1 MSSTSARDIMQADRS
16 AEISAHVFDPAPPL
30 SSSRTMGSSHSR
42 PQDAS
47 VAAKVRRVFAGRRKR
62 PADPDPATPL
72 TPQPPSVQV
81 SPSEASPYSYFQHR
95 ALPPQPENPS
105 REQVCQGASKAQE
118 AEPTA
123 PFQPQAAL
131 DEARQIERPR
141 TRSESE
147 GLMLD
152 REHADKRK
160 SDSTI
165 SHCTI
170 RPGAG
175 GPRASRPVSMA
186 ESFQSTYTVVPGSGA
201 SGPGVVMGNKRLSAV
216 DIDLGMLEEDDD
228 SFQSLDDIQEQS
240 GSVVVP
246 EKLPSPL
253 LNIKRRSL
261 SLNIG
266 FSGGTSS
273 SNVFLPHIPP
283 APSATDLKHPSYSI
297 SEGFYDHPTSDPS
310 SLATSHINQPQRY
323 QPNKIQNFPP
333 MPPNVNASF
342 AYPAQRPLP
351 SHPTPPSFRQTSLS
365 ISSSFAPAGLA
376 RKAVEK
382 VKGALGHM
390 GHHCGSN
397 SGSISSVSTSS
408 ASVCSSLASV
418 SSATP
423 SSFPNEFGV
432 LNLSRTPSNQSCA
445 THHTH
450 SSSMHA
456 VNIKEIKER
465 IERERRQYETAAH
478 KKGKKFRRTPGTY
491 SVGSA
496 SITSCSDDAFVSSEP
511 VLGVLL
517 RGPLRNRRGAPA
529 TSGVVFHRDLTRC
542 VRDTAIWVGK
552 EDIGNQRES
561 DTEELIGRPE
571 LLIYER
577 RMLPAL
583 VVRCAQHLLV
593 WGVQE
598 EGLFRCVHG
607 FAPKL

>member
-1 MSSTSARDIMQADRS
+1 MSSSSARDIMQADRP
-16 AEISAHVFDPAPPL
+16 AEISAHVFVSAPPL

-62 PADPDPATPL
+62 PADPTL
-72 TPQPPSVQV
+72 TPQATPVQV
-81 SPSEASPYSYFQHR
+81 SPNSTSQHR
-95 ALPPQPENPS
+95 AIPSQPEDPS
-105 REQVCQGASKAQE
+105 REQVHQGGASKAQE
-118 AEPTA
+118 AELTA
-123 PFQPQAAL
+123 PLQPQPEL
-131 DEARQIERPR
+131 DDVRQIERPR

-152 REHADKRK
+152 RERADKRK

-240 GSVVVP
+240 GSVLVP
-246 EKLPSPL
+246 EKLQSPL

-261 SLNIG
+261 SLSIG

-273 SNVFLPHIPP
+273 SNVFLPHIPL
-283 APSATDLKHPSYSI
+283 APLATDLKHPSYSI
-297 SEGFYDHPTSDPS
+297 SEGFHDHPTSDPS
-310 SLATSHINQPQRY
+310 SLATSHLNQPQRY
-323 QPNKIQNFPP
+323 LPNKIQNLPP
-333 MPPNVNASF
+333 MPLNVNASF

-408 ASVCSSLASV
+408 ASVCSSSASV

-465 IERERRQYETAAH
+465 TERERRQHETAAH

-517 RGPLRNRRGAPA
+517 RGPYRNRKGDPA

-561 DTEELIGRPE
+561 DTGELIGRPE

>member
-1 MSSTSARDIMQADRS
+1 MQADRP
-16 AEISAHVFDPAPPL
+16 AEMSAHVFVPAPPL
-30 SSSRTMGSSHSR
+30 SSSMGSSHSR

-47 VAAKVRRVFAGRRKR
+47 VAAKVLRVFAGRRKR
-62 PADPDPATPL
+62 PAGPDANPPVA
-72 TPQPPSVQV
+72 PQAPPVDV
-81 SPSEASPYSYFQHR
+81 SPSSASAPVCLPSPYSYFQPR
-95 ALPPQPENPS
+95 ALLPQPENPS
-105 REQVCQGASKAQE
+105 GEQGASRAQL
-118 AEPTA
+118 TA
-123 PFQPQAAL
+123 PLQPQAEL
-131 DEARQIERPR
+131 DDVRQIEPPR

-147 GLMLD
+147 GLALD
-152 REHADKRK
+152 RERADKRK

-186 ESFQSTYTVVPGSGA
+186 ESFQSTYTVVPGSGV
-201 SGPGVVMGNKRLSAV
+201 SGSGVVMGNKRLSAV

-228 SFQSLDDIQEQS
+228 SFQSFDDIQEQR

-253 LNIKRRSL
+253 LNIKRRSMSL
-261 SLNIG
+261 SIG

-273 SNVFLPHIPP
+273 SNIFLPHIPP

-310 SLATSHINQPQRY
+310 SPATSHLNQPQRY
-323 QPNKIQNFPP
+323 QPNKIQNFPA
-333 MPPNVNASF
+333 MPPNVNTSF

-365 ISSSFAPAGLA
+365 ISSNFAPAGLA

-408 ASVCSSLASV
+408 ASGYSSSASV

-465 IERERRQYETAAH
+465 IERERRQHETAAH

-491 SVGSA
+491 SVGSV
-496 SITSCSDDAFVSSEP
+496 SVTSCSDDAFVSSEP
-511 VLGVLL
+511 VFGVLL

-529 TSGVVFHRDLTRC
+529 TSGVVFQRDLTRC